1 MLPIVAAAV
10 VFAVDA
16 AAAAADAA
24 LGFGRGIA
32 ESIHI
37 YLQNSTPPIL
47 DERQVVREVGIV
59 DKTWWGS
66 YVLTRVKDHSH
77 VYVALVQLTGC
88 IQGRMTSGDFAV
100 RCYSR
105 YCTSVNNSRA
115 SHQYGRE
122 FLAPVSVEPS
132 SQGLVRDQALERVL
146 Q

>member
-1 MLPIVAAAV
+1 MLPIVAAVV

-16 AAAAADAA
+16 AVAAAV

-32 ESIHI
+32 ENIHI
-37 YLQNSTPPIL
+37 YLQSSTPPIL

-66 YVLTRVKDHSH
+66 YALTQVRDHSH
-77 VYVALVQLTGC
+77 VYVAPVQLTGC

-122 FLAPVSVEPS
+122 FLAPVFVEPS
-132 SQGLVRDQALERVL
+132 SQRLVRDQALERVL